1 MATDLE
7 VHKLY
12 KLKLDI
18 QAVLGKVE
26 EAYSIL
32 AQTGNKAPAKD
43 CLRHAFSKAKEV
55 SLVLEDYSA

>member
-1 MATDLE
+1 M
-7 VHKLY
+7 
-12 KLKLDI
+12 
-18 QAVLGKVE
+18 LGKVE